1 MNENKTIWIALPVY
15 NEWPAIKNLIENLQD
30 VLQSEFDDYMI
41 VICDDG
47 STDGSK
53 DFINQI
59 GKDENIHV
67 IQHLFNRGLADA
79 IRDIFEYVAENG
91 NTGDVLVRMDGDAT
105 HNPIYLKEL
114 INEISENCDV
124 AVASRIKTNDRQL
137 SIVRRVYSLLARYF
151 VRLFF
156 PVPKISEYTGGFRAY
171 SLEII
176 QKAFKVYGGSFIQLG
191 SFGLFAHLKN

>member
-67 IQHLFNRGLADA
+67 IQHLLTEGLQMQL
-79 IRDIFEYVAENG
+79 E
-91 NTGDVLVRMDGDAT
+91 
-105 HNPIYLKEL
+105 IYLNMFLKM
-114 INEISENCDV
+114 EILV
-124 AVASRIKTNDRQL
+124 M
-137 SIVRRVYSLLARYF
+137 Y
-151 VRLFF
+151 
-156 PVPKISEYTGGFRAY
+156 
-171 SLEII
+171 
-176 QKAFKVYGGSFIQLG
+176 
-191 SFGLFAHLKN
+191 